1 MQCRNCNT
9 QIADNALICY
19 RCGRATSDPKV
30 KPPSEGSIFAHRR
43 RQVAMDHHCDHCS
56 PGNPRRSGFLLT
68 GIYN

>member
-43 RQVAMDHHCDHCS
+43 RRS
-56 PGNPRRSGFLLT
+56 PWWIVLIVVILAILASAWFLLG

>member
-1 MQCRNCNT
+1 MQCRYCNT

-19 RCGRATSDPKV
+19 SCGRATSDPKV

-43 RQVAMDHHCDHCS
+43 RRS
-56 PGNPRRSGFLLT
+56 PWIIVLIIVILAILAAAGFLLT